1 MQNTGK
7 RVTKDFQIKIRF
19 MYQERERKTTTKDKQ
34 IQWQKKRPIS
44 QDNTTGARPI
54 LAAYQF

>member
-1 MQNTGK
+1 MIYVP
-7 RVTKDFQIKIRF
+7 R
-19 MYQERERKTTTKDKQ
+19 ERERKTTTKDKQ